1 MSLTHFNEDGRA
13 KMVDVSDK
21 DITHRIAIAKGKI
34 KMKTETLKTIL
45 DGESKKG
52 DVLGTAQIG
61 GIMGA
66 KQTASLIPMC
76 HNIMISG
83 IDIKFEIN
91 NEQSEITIIATA
103 KTDSKTG
110 IEMEAMMAVSIA
122 ALTIYDMCK
131 AIDRSMKISDVQL
144 VEKRGGKSGTYI
156 LEENK

>member
-13 KMVDVSDK
+13 KMVDVSEK
-21 DITHRIAIAKGKI
+21 DITHRVAIAKGKI

-45 DGESKKG
+45 DGDSKKG

-83 IDIKFEIN
+83 IDIRFEIN
-91 NEQSEITIIATA
+91 DERAEITIIATA

-131 AIDRSMKISDVQL
+131 AIDRSMKIIDIQL
-144 VEKRGGKSGTYI
+144 VEKHGGKSGTYI
-156 LEENK
+156 FEEKE